1 MIATTSRHTVNDLQ
15 FEDEEM
21 LITIDGQALRFALGH
36 ISHRLQNASPQ
47 QRQHFEISASG
58 YGIYWPEI
66 DEDLSVEGLLRSSE
80 SYS

>member
-15 FEDEEM
+15 FENEEM
-21 LITIDGQALRFALGH
+21 LITIDGQPLRLSLDL
-36 ISHRLQNASPQ
+36 ISQRLMEATPQ

-58 YGIYWPEI
+58 YGIYWPDV

-80 SYS
+80 SDS

>member
-21 LITIDGQALRFALGH
+21 LITIDGQPLRFSLDL
-36 ISHRLQNASPQ
+36 ISQRLLKATPQ
-47 QRQHFEISASG
+47 QRLHFEISASG
-58 YGIYWPEI
+58 YGIYWPEV

-80 SYS
+80 SDS

>member
-21 LITIDGQALRFALGH
+21 LITIDGQTLRLSLDL
-36 ISHRLQNASPQ
+36 ISERLLEATPQ

-58 YGIYWPEI
+58 YGIYWPEV

-80 SYS
+80 SDS